1 MVVGYEK
8 TSFGAWGFR
17 TLFVRLLARR
27 HCIGHGVL
35 LGRSEVSMSPF
46 HAIMERLGRY
56 KMDGAGETGRPAR
69 PGRDILQCNHTGQ
82 QFRDRATIDRKNS
95 AMQTDSLNH

>member
-8 TSFGAWGFR
+8 TSFGVWGFR

-35 LGRSEVSMSPF
+35 LGRRSACPLFTPSWSGWVDTRWMGPEKQDVQ
-46 HAIMERLGRY
+46 HAQ
-56 KMDGAGETGRPAR
+56 DGTYYSVIIRDSSSGTGP
-69 PGRDILQCNHTGQ
+69 Q
-82 QFRDRATIDRKNS
+82 
-95 AMQTDSLNH
+95 